1 MKNLKNIIAIV
12 ALAVL
17 CIGCEVTPY
26 KHIIKSEAGN
36 DIGIRCALVGG
47 IPVACA
53 FFHETKVEVPIEV
66 LVGVVVERVV
76 EVEKVV
82 EVQTIVEKET
92 IVESITTEYINTEID
107 ANTFVQ
113 SVIARL
119 PEGVTRQ
126 NYDYQEVVAAV
137 QHTIVTY
144 TPEPTQ
150 TTKATTIVTEKVADP
165 PPPIVTQPAVIT
177 QKPPSPPPP
186 RTAPTIITPKP
197 TNPPPPRTA
206 PPPVVVE
213 DTPKTIRVDGGNGD
227 TLETGEPV
235 VLTIR
240 TGEHDPFNCEG
251 DHPSVTA
258 YKDGAVRDH
267 QHWGACEVDGEIV
280 VFLKDHPALTCEVG
294 PNRHELEIEG
304 LDEKVIVEEGCE

>member
-1 MKNLKNIIAIV
+1 MGLQTLTNKKRQKKTIGDKKMKNLKNIIAIV

-107 ANTFVQ
+107 ANTFV
-113 SVIARL
+113 A
-119 PEGVTRQ
+119 EC
-126 NYDYQEVVAAV
+126 YC
-137 QHTIVTY
+137 
-144 TPEPTQ
+144 PT
-150 TTKATTIVTEKVADP
+150 
-165 PPPIVTQPAVIT
+165 
-177 QKPPSPPPP
+177 S
-186 RTAPTIITPKP
+186 
-197 TNPPPPRTA
+197 
-206 PPPVVVE
+206 
-213 DTPKTIRVDGGNGD
+213 
-227 TLETGEPV
+227 
-235 VLTIR
+235 
-240 TGEHDPFNCEG
+240 
-251 DHPSVTA
+251 
-258 YKDGAVRDH
+258 
-267 QHWGACEVDGEIV
+267 
-280 VFLKDHPALTCEVG
+280 
-294 PNRHELEIEG
+294 
-304 LDEKVIVEEGCE
+304 